1 MKYFTDKKILKIHKD
16 LGLKPTK
23 NSISTLH
30 RLVNNYIT
38 YYIKSA
44 SQVASMSGGG
54 IINGKVI
61 QLVKKLNHE
70 TNVYHH
76 THFIE
81 KMGKQQSGGNIV
93 ADGNLDL
100 LFNSTGPHNES
111 INQALI
117 ERRFSEPVIGD
128 SIHPE
133 FMSGGGGRSKPK
145 LLTRVPGLKTMQKYV
160 DSFTGG
166 AIKLDKGG
174 LKDLHYLA
182 ENFVIKASLKGGDA
196 KGRVSGERIIK
207 NL

>member
-23 NSISTLH
+23 SSITTLH
-30 RLVNNYIT
+30 RLVNNYMT
-38 YYIKSA
+38 YYIKSGA
-44 SQVASMSGGG
+44 QVASMTGGG
-54 IINGKVI
+54 TINGKVVE
-61 QLVKKLNHE
+61 LVKKLNHE

-81 KMGKQQSGGNIV
+81 KMGTEQTGGNIV
-93 ADGNLDL
+93 SDGNLDL

-117 ERRFSEPVIGD
+117 DRRFSPPVIGD

-133 FMSGGGGRSKPK
+133 FMGGGRSKKK

-160 DSFTGG
+160 NSLTGG
-166 AIKLDKGG
+166 STKLDKDG

-182 ENFVIKASLKGGDA
+182 ENFVIKASLKGRDG